1 MTDVTRRGFLT
12 RASVV
17 SAGAAVAV
25 TGLASLPSGAEAAE
39 DTKHPEADLALNGPA
54 PHDVVVHIVDAKTSE
69 VALIAGTE
77 ELVFH
82 DPRLVRS
89 VLRRFKQSTKE

>member
-1 MTDVTRRGFLT
+1 MTEVTRRGFLT

-17 SAGAAVAV
+17 SVGAAAAV
-25 TGLASLPSGAEAAE
+25 TGLASLPTGADAAE
-39 DTKHPEADLALNGPA
+39 DTQHPDANLALNGQP
-54 PHDVVVHIVDAKTSE
+54 PKDVVVHIVDVKTSE
-69 VALIAGTE
+69 FALIAGTE
-77 ELVFH
+77 ELVYH